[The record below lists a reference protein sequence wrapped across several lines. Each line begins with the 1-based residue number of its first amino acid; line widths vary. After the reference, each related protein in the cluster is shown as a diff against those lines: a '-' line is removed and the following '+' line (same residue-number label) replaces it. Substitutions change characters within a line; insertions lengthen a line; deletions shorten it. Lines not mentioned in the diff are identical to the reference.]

1 MILQRNSGG
10 VTHSLLR
17 YGGPPKGGPTEQT
30 GKGKVRRPTLYAYPR
45 AQPSR
50 DSLSRD
56 GTARTSL
63 ANTARGAPSGSPC
76 RHGGKQIQARARHST
91 SIAVAFA
98 TGIEGKP
105 AGLRNRWA
113 ARNPRPYWVLIG
125 LATARA
131 TELGQL

>member
-17 YGGPPKGGPTEQT
+17 YGGPPKGGPTELT
-30 GKGKVRRPTLYAYPR
+30 GKGTVRGPTLYAYPR

-56 GTARTSL
+56 AIARTTH
-63 ANTARGAPSGSPC
+63 ANTARGAPFLSPQC
-76 RHGGKQIQARARHST
+76 HGVEQIQARIRHST
-91 SIAVAFA
+91 TIAVAFV

-125 LATARA
+125 LATAMA